1 MKATRSRWLG
11 AVAALPVLSLPTAGF
26 AGDHALML
34 PALAL
39 PTTMVL
45 AGGYATESLN
55 DEPTPFLSDEDL
67 PSRNPPLLEIGPK
80 FLGTGNIS
88 DGFTLPTGAV
98 WTPSLW
104 VYGNFRTA
112 FQAYEND
119 NDETVSEWANRL
131 DLFANLQLSGTE
143 RILFGVTPLHNRDT
157 GAFSG
162 RVFSPDSQE
171 GYVDELNFEVDTLFF
186 EGDLAEIFPRL
197 DVFDSTKNDIGIT
210 FGRQNVIFGDGFI
223 VNDNMDGFGLS
234 KNNIRFKNNP
244 NIVNWR
250 TSIFVGLGGVHRG
263 DNQRDRDAKFFGWF
277 NQIDMT
283 KTTYNF
289 DVAYVTSDL
298 TGDLLNVGVDATR
311 RIGKTN
317 ATFRAA
323 YSNAV
328 DGVTPQSDT
337 GLLLFMELS
346 WVPKNTHDNLY
357 LDGFFGIDNFT
368 SAARGPLTGGPLG
381 RTGLLFAAQ
390 GIGTFPAPLSNRAN
404 EAGGAALGYQKFSND
419 RRTQFTVEAG
429 ARFEYGDQIPALENE
444 YGVGMR
450 AQRALGNRTFLQF
463 DAFVT
468 KRDGDDVATGARMEL
483 QAKL

>member
-1 MKATRSRWLG
+1 MSIKKARSLG
-11 AVAALPVLSLPTAGF
+11 AIASLPVLGLPTMGL
-26 AGDHALML
+26 AGDYAATL
-34 PALAL
+34 PIFAL
-39 PTTMVL
+39 PTTVVL
-45 AGGYATESLN
+45 AGDYSTESLS
-55 DEPTPFLSDEDL
+55 DEPAPYLSDDEL
-67 PSRNPPLLEIGPK
+67 PSRTAPIIELGPK

-88 DGFTLPTGAV
+88 SGFTLPTGAV

-112 FQAYEND
+112 FQAYETD
-119 NDETVSEWANRL
+119 NDTTVSEWANRL

-162 RVFSPDSQE
+162 RVFSPDGQQ
-171 GYVDELNFEVDTLFF
+171 GFIDELNFEVDTLFF
-186 EGDLAEIFPRL
+186 EGDLAEIFPNWDL
-197 DVFDSTKNDIGIT
+197 FDSTKNDIGFT
-210 FGRQNVIFGDGFI
+210 VGRQNVIFGDGFI

-234 KNNIRFKNNP
+234 KNNIRFKNNA

-250 TSIFVGLGGVHRG
+250 TSVFVGFGGVHRG
-263 DNQRDRDAKFFGWF
+263 DNQRDRDSTFYGWF
-277 NQIDMT
+277 NQIDTT
-283 KTTYNF
+283 KTTFNV
-289 DVAYVTSDL
+289 DVAYVSSDQA
-298 TGDLLNVGVDATR
+298 GDLLNVGVDATR
-311 RIGKTN
+311 RFGKTN

-323 YSNAV
+323 YSNAL
-328 DGVTPQSDT
+328 DGVTAQSDT

-346 WVPKNTHDNLY
+346 WVPKRTHDNLY
-357 LDGFFGIDNFT
+357 LDGFVGIDNFT

-390 GIGTFPAPLSNRAN
+390 GIGTFPSPISNSAQ
-404 EAGGAALGYQKFSND
+404 EAAGAALGYQRFSKD
-419 RRTQFTVEAG
+419 RRTQVTVEAG
-429 ARFEYGDQIPALENE
+429 ARFENSDLPDLENE

-450 AQRALGNRTFLQF
+450 AQRAIGKRTFLQF

-468 KRDGDDVATGARMEL
+468 RRDGDDVATGARVEL